1 MNDKR
6 VWTPLTPQKFVRGD
20 GKIFWRPIIE
30 MRNGEYVERF
40 VLLLNY
46 EGGRR
51 GYVKDWKSFDFY
63 ANYDNPV
70 VYRSKTRAERVAARA
85 TKRRNK
91 AEAMSMKAVPY
102 EA

>member
-1 MNDKR
+1 MSNAR

-20 GKIFWRPIIE
+20 GKNFWRPIIE
-30 MRNGEYVERF
+30 MRNGEDVERF
-40 VLLLNY
+40 ILVRIYN
-46 EGGRR
+46 GGCRE
-51 GYVKDWKSFDFY
+51 YVKDWRSFDFY

-70 VYRSKTRAERVAARA
+70 VYRSKTRAERIAGRA

-91 AEAMSMKAVPY
+91 AEAMTMKAVPY